1 MVFNFN
7 NLITENV
14 VNNNNLIIDS
24 TIQESY
30 FNSTLNF
37 ITECNRELKDYQKEL
52 YINILESKEDYD
64 IINESFSGFFGKVK
78 EIIDKFLRYIKSL
91 VDRFLVNFNKFI
103 RNDKYILKHKK
114 TLTKFDSDKH
124 DFTFEGYNYTFSD
137 DIPSIEAKAV
147 FNKDFVELDFDNI
160 MELDSP
166 EKIADVIRKQHGKL
180 KNELKTDRYDVFRQ
194 EVIRADRPIEAE
206 DFVDELF
213 MVYRD
218 GAMDKDDIVT
228 TSSFIYE
235 CLARFENY
243 KQLES
248 SVKKTK
254 EKIEKEYNQVK
265 KSVENMIYR
274 NKDKDI
280 NKLLSVEIRGEY
292 DGSSRPIHLSSEAMT
307 NVDLFIKTKVQEI
320 TQLSSIHALAFS
332 YKLDAISECYKQ
344 DKQVLYKALNNI
356 LKDKDMIKEVK

>member
-14 VNNNNLIIDS
+14 VSNNNLLINS
-24 TIQESY
+24 TIEESY

-37 ITECNRELKDYQKEL
+37 ITECNREFKEYQKEL
-52 YINILESKEDYD
+52 YVNILESKEDYD
-64 IINESFSGFFGKVK
+64 VINESFSGFFGKVK

-114 TLTKFDSDKH
+114 DLSKFDSDKH
-124 DFTFEGYNYTFSD
+124 DFRFEGYNYTFSD
-137 DIPSIEAKAV
+137 DIPSIQAKAV

-160 MELDSP
+160 MKLDSP
-166 EKIADVIRKQHGKL
+166 EKIADAIKKQHNKL
-180 KNELKTDRYDVFRQ
+180 NKELKTDRYDVFRQ
-194 EVIRADRPIEAE
+194 EVINADRPIEAA
-206 DFVDELF
+206 DFADELF

-218 GAMDKDDIVT
+218 GSMTKDDIVT
-228 TSSFIYE
+228 TSSFIYQS
-235 CLARFENY
+235 LARFENY
-243 KQLES
+243 KQLEN

-254 EKIEKEYNQVK
+254 DKIEKEYNQVK

-274 NKDKDI
+274 NKDKDV
-280 NKLLSVEIRGEY
+280 NKLLSIEIRGEY
-292 DGSSRPIHLSSEAMT
+292 DGASSPINLSSEAMT
-307 NVDLFIKTKVQEI
+307 NVDLFIKTKIQEI

-332 YKLDAISECYKQ
+332 YKLDAIAECYKQ

-356 LKDKDMIKEVK
+356 FKDKDMIRG